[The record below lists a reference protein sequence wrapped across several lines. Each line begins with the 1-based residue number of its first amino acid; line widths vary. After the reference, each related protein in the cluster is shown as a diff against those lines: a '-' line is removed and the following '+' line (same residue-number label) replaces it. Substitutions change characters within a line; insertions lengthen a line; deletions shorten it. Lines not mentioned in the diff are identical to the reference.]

1 MVFHCKKEVFHYKKN
16 KSFIFK
22 DINCMRN
29 IINTTVFT
37 IADQTNFYRFLSEH
51 VINIMFS
58 PIKLLIIICLYDIC
72 DFFFFFGV
80 ALNLFEFFLSNTGF
94 FIFFI
99 IFLKNLNNTS
109 DQGESLIKLSH
120 QFKSIIF
127 LENERLIDGLFIHLF
142 FNGLIDDL
150 GLVYTHTHIFFLKG
164 VPSLHNVNRDNQSHS
179 NMKGSTKF
187 AIKVSLLS
195 SP

>member
-1 MVFHCKKEVFHYKKN
+1 M
-16 KSFIFK
+16 I
-22 DINCMRN
+22 DAI
-29 IINTTVFT
+29 
-37 IADQTNFYRFLSEH
+37 
-51 VINIMFS
+51 
-58 PIKLLIIICLYDIC
+58 
-72 DFFFFFGV
+72 FFFFGV

-94 FIFFI
+94 FIFII

-120 QFKSIIF
+120 QFESLIF

-195 SP
+195 SPYFGTANAKFLWNQHLRQQILPSLFSIT